1 MLGPCDGH
9 VGALVDKVTA
19 ISSRHGPFAAAFL
32 VGDLFGDGSGADE
45 QRLLDGELVLPM
57 PTYFFYGARAL
68 PERVAARLGTPHGA
82 SSVEIARNLH
92 YLGSAGVVDVQGFH
106 IAFCGG
112 APHMAPRSDAPAAS
126 AHVWAPLDT
135 PESLGSAVHMLEQH
149 PDLALGDAALAAAE
163 PTTLAEARALA
174 AQKDQREEMLR
185 NDAAALSRRRRLD
198 FLFTTAWP
206 LGIDAFSSVA
216 LPDGAHALGSGAV
229 TRLAER
235 ARPRYHFS
243 AGAGSG
249 GGSGP
254 GVFWEREPYE
264 NPPFA
269 MVSAPPSIT
278 RFVSLARAANPEKV
292 RWFMALNLVPAA
304 DLDPGLH
311 ASAFARPSNVTLS
324 PVLPRP
330 KRGPVGEGGGA
341 GGGGVRFADAPA
353 EKRRRP
359 ARRREAAA
367 PVSPEQCWF
376 CLSNPRVEKYLIVA
390 IGEECYLAFPKGQL
404 PVSTD
409 AATPVPGGGHV
420 LIIPIAHIPS
430 VYGPGGGALRAEMR
444 RWRDALA
451 ACYAA
456 FDAVAVSW
464 ETVKRVGTRASH
476 VQAQVVPVPRARAAG
491 LVACFC
497 EAAAADGL
505 AFEKDEVVDAFDACD
520 ARRDEDVGLVPEGRD
535 EFIRLEVD
543 GHVLLALP
551 RGARFNLQFARETL
565 AAYLGMP
572 ERGDWRACTRA
583 PDAEAAEVEEFK
595 RVFDAY
601 ALE

>member
-1 MLGPCDGH
+1 M
-9 VGALVDKVTA
+9 GALVDKVTA

-32 VGDLFGDGSGADE
+32 VGDLFGDGSGVDE
-45 QRLLDGELVLPM
+45 QRLLDGELVFPM
-57 PTYFFYGARAL
+57 PTYFFYGTRAL
-68 PERVAARLGTPHGA
+68 PERVATRLETAHDA
-82 SSVEIARNLH
+82 SSVEIMHNLH
-92 YLGSAGVVDVQGFH
+92 YIGSAGVVDVQGFH

-112 APHMAPRSDAPAAS
+112 APRMAPRSDAPAAS
-126 AHVWAPLDT
+126 AHVWTPLDT
-135 PESLGSAVHMLEQH
+135 PESLGSALHMLEQH

-163 PTTLAEARALA
+163 PTTLAEARALV
-174 AQKDQREEMLR
+174 AQKDEREELLR
-185 NDAAALSRRRRLD
+185 RDAVALSRRRRLD

-206 LGIDAFSSVA
+206 QGVDAFSSVA

-229 TRLAER
+229 ARLAER

-243 AGAGSG
+243 AGAC
-249 GGSGP
+249 SGP

-278 RFVSLARAANPEKV
+278 RFVSLARAANSEKA

-304 DLDPGLH
+304 QLDPGLH
-311 ASAFARPSNVTLS
+311 ASAFARPSNVTPS

-330 KRGPVGEGGGA
+330 KRGPVGEAEGGN
-341 GGGGVRFADAPA
+341 VRFSDAPA

-390 IGEECYLAFPKGQL
+390 IGDECYVAFPKGQL

-430 VYGPGGGALRAEMR
+430 VYGAGGGALRAEMR

-491 LVACFC
+491 LVAYFC

-505 AFEKDEVVDAFDACD
+505 AFEKDDVVAAFDACEGP
-520 ARRDEDVGLVPEGRD
+520 RDEDVGIVPEDRD
-535 EFIRLEVD
+535 EFIRVEVD
-543 GHVLLALP
+543 GRVLLALP

-565 AAYLGMP
+565 AAYLGVP

-583 PDAEAAEVEEFK
+583 PEAEAAEVEEFK